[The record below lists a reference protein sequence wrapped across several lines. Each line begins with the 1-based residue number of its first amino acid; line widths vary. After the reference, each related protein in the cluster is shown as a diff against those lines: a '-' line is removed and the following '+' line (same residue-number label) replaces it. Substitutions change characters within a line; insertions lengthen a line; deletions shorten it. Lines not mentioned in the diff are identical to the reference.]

1 MRYTGLFISL
11 LSFVYTWEN
20 LEAADPAL
28 PHVMRYDVIRLRP
41 QALKERARRSA
52 SSLKTYPEQ
61 LEYDLAVD
69 GRNFTISLHKN
80 RELLGEHYTLSHY
93 TEDGI
98 SETKSSDSF
107 DHCYYQGHVHD
118 FKDSSVSV
126 GLCSGMEGFLRV
138 KNQVYLIEPLEESLD
153 GDHAIYKQ
161 EDLRTKQGAFGYI
174 NDTVYDLGPKSSG
187 LYKGKNM
194 KNNAPR
200 DGQRIVEMV
209 LVVDHT
215 EYKKFGSFKKIEERM
230 MLVANHVDKLYRPL
244 NIRVRLVGLEIWSQR
259 DLIDVSEI
267 PNLTLER
274 FLQWRQDSLL
284 KRKKHD
290 NAHFVTG
297 VDFQGS
303 TVGLATMYAMC
314 SPSSGAVNEDHN
326 ENPIAVASTIA
337 HEMGHNLGMSH
348 DDPNCRCSS
357 DKGCVMSD
365 TIGYVY
371 PDSFSTCSV
380 SSLKEFLQSHDT
392 SCLLDVPNEGELYG
406 GPVCGNAFVEK
417 GEECDCGTVEECNNP
432 CCNATTCRLTEG
444 AHCAHGEC
452 CHNCQLKHFNS
463 LCRKSAHDC
472 DLDEYCTGVSAF
484 CPEDEYKMNGL
495 PCNYNQGYC
504 YNGQCPTHKEHCKM
518 LWGSD
523 AEVDADTCFRINVI
537 DKTSK
542 SAEHMMCGKIYCYGG
557 KEFPITNRKSFV
569 TIQSRTCYTAVD
581 SSPTGDLGMVPAG
594 TKCGINKMCYNN
606 LCQDISIYGSENC
619 SVKCNNRG
627 VCNHERKCHCDPGW
641 APPYCDVL
649 FSELEKMRKES
660 VIIGVTASVVVLGL
674 IIIIGALVFHRNKI
688 TEFRKKRSLK
698 DIHTSSGQCNPA
710 FQPGSAKN
718 SPRCTQPRISQPTFL
733 ESSTA
738 VACKPLYSPAMPSR
752 QAPLPP
758 KNAPQTRTEQIV
770 KPSIPPPGISRNIHP
785 VQAKPLLPPTK
796 PLPPSR
802 PLPPLEYKTEVTK
815 SKPPP
820 VPPVKPT
827 GMQPAFSPPQVIQK
841 VALKP
846 PARPR

>member
-1 MRYTGLFISL
+1 MSYTGLFISL
-11 LSFVYTWEN
+11 LSFVYTWES
-20 LEAADPAL
+20 LEAASPAL

-41 QALKERARRSA
+41 QALNERAKRSA
-52 SSLKTYPEQ
+52 PSLKTYPEQ

-69 GRNFTISLHKN
+69 GRDFTISLHKN
-80 RELLGEHYTLSHY
+80 RELLGKDYTLSHY

-98 SETKSSDSF
+98 SETKSSDSIG
-107 DHCYYQGHVHD
+107 HCYYQGHVHD
-118 FKDSSVSV
+118 FEDSSVSV

-161 EDLRTKQGAFGYI
+161 EHLRTKQGAFGYI
-174 NDTVYDLGPKSSG
+174 NDTVYNLAPKSSG
-187 LYKGKNM
+187 LYKGTNM
-194 KNNAPR
+194 KNKAPR

-209 LVVDHT
+209 LVVDHM
-215 EYKKFGSFKKIEERM
+215 EYNKFGSFKKIEERM

-259 DLIDVSEI
+259 DMIDVHSM

-274 FLQWRQDSLL
+274 FLRWRQDSLL

-290 NAHFVTG
+290 NAHFITA
-297 VDFQGS
+297 VDFEGS

-326 ENPIAVASTIA
+326 KNPIAVASTIA

-348 DDPNCRCSS
+348 DNPNCGCSS

-371 PDSFSTCSV
+371 PDSFSTCSQ
-380 SSLKEFLQSHDT
+380 SSLKAFLQRYDT
-392 SCLLDVPNEGELYG
+392 SCLLDMPNEAELYG

-417 GEECDCGTVEECNNP
+417 DEECDCGTVEECNNA

-452 CHNCQLKHFNS
+452 CHNCQLKQPNS

-472 DLDEYCTGVSAF
+472 DLDEYCTGLSAF

-504 YNGQCPTHKEHCKM
+504 YNGQCPTHKEHCKL

-523 AEVDADTCFRINVI
+523 AEVDADTCFHYNVI
-537 DKTSK
+537 YKTSK
-542 SAEHMMCGKIYCYGG
+542 SAEHMMCGKIFCHGG
-557 KEFPITNRKSFV
+557 NEFPITNRKSLV
-569 TIQSRTCYTAVD
+569 NIQSRTCYMAVD
-581 SSPTGDLGMVPAG
+581 TSPTDDLGMVPAG
-594 TKCGINKMCYNN
+594 TKCGNNKVCYNN
-606 LCQDISIYGSENC
+606 LCQDISIYSSENC
-619 SVKCNNRG
+619 SDKCNNRG

-641 APPYCDVL
+641 APPYCDVQ
-649 FSELEKMRKES
+649 FSELQKMRKES
-660 VIIGVTASVVVLGL
+660 VIIGVTVSVVVLGL
-674 IIIIGALVFHRNKI
+674 IIIIGALVFHKNKI

-738 VACKPLYSPAMPSR
+738 LACKPLYSPATPSR

-758 KNAPQTRTEQIV
+758 KTAPQTRTEQFQ

-785 VQAKPLLPPTK
+785 VQVKPLPPPTK

-802 PLPPLEYKTEVTK
+802 PLPPLAYKPE
-815 SKPPP
+815 SKAPP

-846 PARPR
+846 PVRPR

>member
-20 LEAADPAL
+20 LEAANPAL
-28 PHVMRYDVIRLRP
+28 PHVMRYDVVRLRP

-80 RELLGEHYTLSHY
+80 RELLGKHYTLSHY
-93 TEDGI
+93 TKDGI
-98 SETKSSDSF
+98 SETVSSDNV
-107 DHCYYQGHVHD
+107 DHCYYQGHVHN
-118 FKDSSVSV
+118 FEDSSVSV

-138 KNQVYLIEPLEESLD
+138 KNQVYLIEPLEESVD

-161 EDLRTKQGAFGYI
+161 EHLRTKQGVFGYI
-174 NDTVYDLGPKSSG
+174 NDTVYNFGPKSSG
-187 LYKGKNM
+187 LYKGKA
-194 KNNAPR
+194 KNKAPR
-200 DGQRIVEMV
+200 GGQQIVEMV

-215 EYKKFGSFKKIEERM
+215 EYNKFGSFKKVEERM
-230 MLVANHVDKLYRPL
+230 MLVVNHVDKLYRPL

-259 DLIDVSEI
+259 DLIDVSNI

-284 KRKKHD
+284 MRKKHD
-290 NAHFVTG
+290 NAHFVTA
-297 VDFQGS
+297 VDFEGS

-326 ENPIAVASTIA
+326 TNPIAVASTIA

-348 DDPNCRCSS
+348 DDSSCGCSS
-357 DKGCVMSD
+357 NKGCVMSD

-371 PDSFSTCSV
+371 PDSFSTCSQTA
-380 SSLKEFLQSHDT
+380 LKTFLQSYDT
-392 SCLLDVPNEGELYG
+392 SCLLDVPNESDLYG
-406 GPVCGNAFVEK
+406 GPVCGNAFVEN
-417 GEECDCGTVEECNNP
+417 GEECDCGTVEECKNS

-452 CHNCQLKHFNS
+452 CQNCQLKHSDS
-463 LCRKSAHDC
+463 LCRKSVHDC

-523 AEVDADTCFRINVI
+523 AKVDADTCFHYNVY

-542 SAEHMMCGKIYCYGG
+542 SAEHMMCGKIYCSGG
-557 KEFPITNRKSFV
+557 NPFPVTNRKSTV
-569 TIQSRTCYTAVD
+569 TIKSKTCYMAVD
-581 SSPTGDLGMVPAG
+581 NSPSDDLGMVPAG
-594 TKCGINKMCYNN
+594 TKCGINNVCYNN
-606 LCQDISIYGSENC
+606 LCQDISIYGTENC
-619 SVKCNNRG
+619 SDKCNNRG
-627 VCNHERKCHCDPGW
+627 VCNHELKCHCDPGW
-641 APPYCDVL
+641 APPYCDVQ
-649 FSELEKMRKES
+649 FSELKKLRKQS
-660 VIIGVTASVVVLGL
+660 LIIGVSVSVVVLGL
-674 IIIIGALVFHRNKI
+674 IIIIGALVCHRNKI
-688 TEFRKKRSLK
+688 TEFRKKRSMK
-698 DIHTSSGQCNPA
+698 DIQTSSGQCNPA

-733 ESSTA
+733 ESSTTL
-738 VACKPLYSPAMPSR
+738 ACKPIYSPTSPCR

-758 KNAPQTRTEQIV
+758 KDGPQTRTEQIL
-770 KPSIPPPGISRNIHP
+770 KPPVPPPGISRNIHP

-802 PLPPLEYKTEVTK
+802 PLPPLTSKPVTK

-820 VPPVKPT
+820 VPLGKPT
-827 GMQPAFSPPQVIQK
+827 GIQAAFTPPQAIQK

-846 PARPR
+846 PAKPR

>member
-11 LSFVYTWEN
+11 LSFVYAWGER
-20 LEAADPAL
+20 AAAL
-28 PHVMRYDVIRLRP
+28 PHVMRYDVVRLRP
-41 QALKERARRSA
+41 QALKERARRSI
-52 SSLKTYPEQ
+52 YPEQ

-80 RELLGEHYTLSHY
+80 MELLGKHYTLSHY
-93 TEDGI
+93 TKDGI
-98 SETKSSDSF
+98 SETKSSDNI
-107 DHCYYQGHVHD
+107 DHCYYQGHVHN
-118 FKDSSVSV
+118 FEESSVSV

-153 GDHAIYKQ
+153 GDHVIYKQ
-161 EDLRTKQGAFGYI
+161 EHLRTKQGQGAFGYI
-174 NDTVYDLGPKSSG
+174 NDTVYNLGPKSSG

-194 KNNAPR
+194 KNKAPGG
-200 DGQRIVEMV
+200 GQRIVEMV

-215 EYKKFGSFKKIEERM
+215 EYSKFGSFKKIEERM

-244 NIRVRLVGLEIWSQR
+244 NIRVRLVGLEIWSNR
-259 DLIDVSEI
+259 NLIDVSNI
-267 PNLTLER
+267 PNLTLRR

-290 NAHFVTG
+290 NAHFVTA
-297 VDFQGS
+297 VDFEGT
-303 TVGLATMYAMC
+303 TVGLASVNAMC

-326 ENPIAVASTIA
+326 KNPIAVASTIA

-348 DDPNCRCSS
+348 DDSNCACSS

-371 PDSFSTCSV
+371 PDSFSTCSQ
-380 SSLKEFLQSHDT
+380 SSLKEFLQSYDT

-452 CHNCQLKHFNS
+452 CHNCQLKHSDS

-472 DLDEYCTGVSAF
+472 DLDEYCTGESAF

-523 AEVDADTCFRINVI
+523 AEVDADTCFRYNVF
-537 DKTSK
+537 DRTSK

-557 KEFPITNRKSFV
+557 NPFPITNTKSTV
-569 TIQSRTCYTAVD
+569 TIHSRTCYIAVD
-581 SSPTGDLGMVPAG
+581 SSPTDDLGMVPAG
-594 TKCGINKMCYNN
+594 TKCGINKVCYHN
-606 LCQDISIYGSENC
+606 LCQDISIYGTEDC
-619 SVKCNNRG
+619 SDKCNNRG

-641 APPYCDVL
+641 APPYCDVQ
-649 FSELEKMRKES
+649 FSEQS

-674 IIIIGALVFHRNKI
+674 IIIIGALVCHRNKI
-688 TEFRKKRSLK
+688 TEVRKKRSLK

-718 SPRCTQPRISQPTFL
+718 SPRFTQSRISQPTFL
-733 ESSTA
+733 ESSTTL
-738 VACKPLYSPAMPSR
+738 ACTPLYSPATPSR
-752 QAPLPP
+752 PAPM
-758 KNAPQTRTEQIV
+758 V
-770 KPSIPPPGISRNIHP
+770 KSLIYETKEHCAN
-785 VQAKPLLPPTK
+785 PLLPPTK

-802 PLPPLEYKTEVTK
+802 PLPPLA
-815 SKPPP
+815 SKP
-820 VPPVKPT
+820 VR
-827 GMQPAFSPPQVIQK
+827 GNC
-841 VALKP
+841 LLE
-846 PARPR
+846 

>member
-11 LSFVYTWEN
+11 LSFVYTWES
-20 LEAADPAL
+20 LEAASPAL

-41 QALKERARRSA
+41 QALNERAKRSA
-52 SSLKTYPEQ
+52 TSLKTYPEQ

-80 RELLGEHYTLSHY
+80 RELLGKDYTLSHY

-98 SETKSSDSF
+98 SETKSSDSI

-118 FKDSSVSV
+118 FEDSSVSV

-161 EDLRTKQGAFGYI
+161 EHLRTKQGAFGYI
-174 NDTVYDLGPKSSG
+174 NDTVYNLAPKSSG
-187 LYKGKNM
+187 LYKGTNM
-194 KNNAPR
+194 KNKAPR

-215 EYKKFGSFKKIEERM
+215 EYNKFGSFKKIQERM

-244 NIRVRLVGLEIWSQR
+244 NIRVRLVGLEVWSQR
-259 DLIDVSEI
+259 DLIDVHSM

-290 NAHFVTG
+290 NAHFITA
-297 VDFQGS
+297 VDFEGS

-326 ENPIAVASTIA
+326 KNPIALASTIA

-348 DDPNCRCSS
+348 DNPNCGCSS

-371 PDSFSTCSV
+371 PDSFSTCSQ
-380 SSLKEFLQSHDT
+380 SSLKAFLQRYDT
-392 SCLLDVPNEGELYG
+392 SCLLDMPNDGEIYG

-417 GEECDCGTVEECNNP
+417 DEECDCGTVEECNNP

-452 CHNCQLKHFNS
+452 CHNCQLKQPNS

-523 AEVDADTCFRINVI
+523 AEVDVDSCFQYNVI
-537 DKTSK
+537 DRTSK
-542 SAEHMMCGKIYCYGG
+542 SVEHMMCGKIFCYGG
-557 KEFPITNRKSFV
+557 NEYPITNRKSFV
-569 TIQSRTCYTAVD
+569 TIQSRTCNKAVD
-581 SSPTGDLGMVPAG
+581 TSPTDDLGMVPAG
-594 TKCGINKMCYNN
+594 TKCGINKVCYNN
-606 LCQDISIYGSENC
+606 LCQNISIYGSENC
-619 SVKCNNRG
+619 SDKCNNRG

-641 APPYCDVL
+641 APPYCDVK
-649 FSELEKMRKES
+649 FSELQKMRKES
-660 VIIGVTASVVVLGL
+660 VIIGVTVSVVVLGL
-674 IIIIGALVFHRNKI
+674 IIIIGALVCHKNKI
-688 TEFRKKRSLK
+688 KEFRKKRSLK

-738 VACKPLYSPAMPSR
+738 LACKPLYSRAMPSR

-758 KNAPQTRTEQIV
+758 KTALQTRTEQFE

-785 VQAKPLLPPTK
+785 VQVKPLPPPTK

-802 PLPPLEYKTEVTK
+802 PLPPLAYKPE
-815 SKPPP
+815 SKAPP

-827 GMQPAFSPPQVIQK
+827 GMQPAFIPPQVIQK

-846 PARPR
+846 PVRPR

>member
-1 MRYTGLFISL
+1 
-11 LSFVYTWEN
+11 
-20 LEAADPAL
+20 ADPAL

-41 QALKERARRSA
+41 QALKER
-52 SSLKTYPEQ
+52 TYPEQ

-80 RELLGEHYTLSHY
+80 
-93 TEDGI
+93 
-98 SETKSSDSF
+98 
-107 DHCYYQGHVHD
+107 
-118 FKDSSVSV
+118 SV

-290 NAHFVTG
+290 NAHFVTA

-523 AEVDADTCFRINVI
+523 AEVDYFVHYFLMAQWYSESYR
-537 DKTSK
+537 
-542 SAEHMMCGKIYCYGG
+542 HMMCGKIYCYGG

-649 FSELEKMRKES
+649 FSELEKSK
-660 VIIGVTASVVVLGL
+660 L
-674 IIIIGALVFHRNKI
+674 I
-688 TEFRKKRSLK
+688 TSL
-698 DIHTSSGQCNPA
+698 PY
-710 FQPGSAKN
+710 
-718 SPRCTQPRISQPTFL
+718 
-733 ESSTA
+733 
-738 VACKPLYSPAMPSR
+738 LYYFM
-752 QAPLPP
+752 
-758 KNAPQTRTEQIV
+758 KFN
-770 KPSIPPPGISRNIHP
+770 H
-785 VQAKPLLPPTK
+785 
-796 PLPPSR
+796 
-802 PLPPLEYKTEVTK
+802 
-815 SKPPP
+815 
-820 VPPVKPT
+820 
-827 GMQPAFSPPQVIQK
+827 
-841 VALKP
+841 
-846 PARPR
+846 

>member
-20 LEAADPAL
+20 LEAAL
-28 PHVMRYDVIRLRP
+28 PHVIRYDVIRLRP

-52 SSLKTYPEQ
+52 SALKIYPEH

-80 RELLGEHYTLSHY
+80 RELLGKHYTLSHY
-93 TEDGI
+93 TKDGL
-98 SETKSSDSF
+98 SETKSSDNT
-107 DHCYYQGHVHD
+107 DHCYYQGHVHN
-118 FKDSSVSV
+118 FEESSVSV

-138 KNQVYLIEPLEESLD
+138 KNQVYLIEPLEESVD

-161 EDLRTKQGAFGYI
+161 EHLRTKQGVFGYI

-194 KNNAPR
+194 KNKAPVG
-200 DGQRIVEMV
+200 GQRIVEMV
-209 LVVDHT
+209 LVIDNT
-215 EYKKFGSFKKIEERM
+215 EYQKFGSFKKIEERM

-244 NIRVRLVGLEIWSQR
+244 NLRVRLVGLEIWSNR
-259 DLIDVSEI
+259 NLIDVSDI
-267 PNLTLER
+267 PKVTLER
-274 FLQWRQDSLL
+274 FLLWRQDSLL

-290 NAHFVTG
+290 NAQFVTG
-297 VDFQGS
+297 VDFEGT
-303 TVGLATMYAMC
+303 TVGLAPMHAMC
-314 SPSSGAVNEDHN
+314 SSSSGAVNQDHN

-348 DDPNCRCSS
+348 DDSNCACSS

-371 PDSFSTCSV
+371 PDLFSTCSK
-380 SSLKEFLQSHDT
+380 SSLKEFLQSYDT

-432 CCNATTCRLTEG
+432 CCNATTCRLTQG

-452 CHNCQLKHFNS
+452 CHNCQLKHS
-463 LCRKSAHDC
+463 DSICRKSAHDC
-472 DLDEYCTGVSAF
+472 DLDEYCTGESAF
-484 CPEDEYKMNGL
+484 CPEDEYKMNGI

-504 YNGQCPTHKEHCKM
+504 YNGQCPTHKEHCKL

-523 AEVDADTCFRINVI
+523 AKVDSNICFRNNVY
-537 DKTSK
+537 DRTSK
-542 SAEHMMCGKIYCYGG
+542 SDEHMMCGKIYCYGG
-557 KEFPITNRKSFV
+557 NSFPITNRISTV
-569 TIQSRTCYTAVD
+569 TINSKNCYIAVD

-594 TKCGINKMCYNN
+594 TKCDLNKVCYHN
-606 LCQDISIYGSENC
+606 LCQDISIYGSEDC
-619 SVKCNNRG
+619 SDKCNSHG

-641 APPYCDVL
+641 APPHCDVQ
-649 FSELEKMRKES
+649 FSERQKMTKES

-674 IIIIGALVFHRNKI
+674 IIIIGALVCHWNKI

-698 DIHTSSGQCNPA
+698 DIRTSSGQCNQA
-710 FQPGSAKN
+710 FQPGSVKN
-718 SPRCTQPRISQPTFL
+718 SPRFTQSRISQPTFL
-733 ESSTA
+733 ESSTTL
-738 VACKPLYSPAMPSR
+738 ACKPLYSPATASR
-752 QAPLPP
+752 PAPMPP

-770 KPSIPPPGISRNIHP
+770 KPSGPPPGISRNIHP
-785 VQAKPLLPPTK
+785 VQFQAKPLLPPTK

-802 PLPPLEYKTEVTK
+802 PLPPLTSKPGTK

-827 GMQPAFSPPQVIQK
+827 GLQPAFSPPQVIQK

-846 PARPR
+846 PVKTR

>member
-20 LEAADPAL
+20 LEAANPAL

-52 SSLKTYPEQ
+52 PSLKTYPEQ

-69 GRNFTISLHKN
+69 GRNFTLSLHKN
-80 RELLGEHYTLSHY
+80 RELLGNHYTLSHY

-98 SETKSSDSF
+98 SETKSSDNI

-118 FKDSSVSV
+118 FEDSSVSV

-161 EDLRTKQGAFGYI
+161 EHLRTKQGAFGYI
-174 NDTVYDLGPKSSG
+174 NDTVYNLGPKSSG

-194 KNNAPR
+194 KNKAPR
-200 DGQRIVEMV
+200 GGQRIVEMV

-215 EYKKFGSFKKIEERM
+215 EYNTFGSFKKIEERM

-259 DLIDVSEI
+259 DLIDVSHI

-290 NAHFVTG
+290 NAHFITA
-297 VDFQGS
+297 VDFEGS
-303 TVGLATMYAMC
+303 TVGLATVYAMC

-326 ENPIAVASTIA
+326 KNPIAVASTIA

-348 DDPNCRCSS
+348 DDPNCGCSS
-357 DKGCVMSD
+357 GKGCIMSD

-371 PDSFSTCSV
+371 PDSFSTCSQ
-380 SSLKEFLQSHDT
+380 SSLKAFLQSYDT
-392 SCLLDVPNEGELYG
+392 SCLLDMPNEGELYG

-417 GEECDCGTVEECNNP
+417 GEECDCGTAEECNNP

-452 CHNCQLKHFNS
+452 CHNCQLKHSGS

-523 AEVDADTCFRINVI
+523 AEVDADTCFRYNVI
-537 DKTSK
+537 DRTSK

-557 KEFPITNRKSFV
+557 NAFPITNRKSSV
-569 TIQSRTCYTAVD
+569 TIQSRTCYMAVD
-581 SSPTGDLGMVPAG
+581 SSPTDDLGMVPAG
-594 TKCGINKMCYNN
+594 TKCGIDKVCYNN
-606 LCQDISIYGSENC
+606 LCQDVSIYGSENC
-619 SVKCNNRG
+619 SNKCNNRG

-641 APPYCDVL
+641 APPYCGVQ
-649 FSELEKMRKES
+649 FSELQKMRKES

-674 IIIIGALVFHRNKI
+674 IIIIGALVCHRNKI

-718 SPRCTQPRISQPTFL
+718 SPRCTQSRISQPTFL

-738 VACKPLYSPAMPSR
+738 LACKPLYSPAMPSR

-785 VQAKPLLPPTK
+785 VQVKPLLPPTK

-802 PLPPLEYKTEVTK
+802 PLPPLASKPVTK

-846 PARPR
+846 ARPR

>member
-11 LSFVYTWEN
+11 LSFVYTWGEPN
-20 LEAADPAL
+20 PAL

-52 SSLKTYPEQ
+52 PSLKTYPEQ

-69 GRNFTISLHKN
+69 GRNFTLSLHKN
-80 RELLGEHYTLSHY
+80 RELLGNHYTLSHY

-98 SETKSSDSF
+98 SETKSSDNI

-118 FKDSSVSV
+118 FEDSSVSV

-161 EDLRTKQGAFGYI
+161 EHLRTKQGAFGYI
-174 NDTVYDLGPKSSG
+174 NDTVYNLGPKSSG

-194 KNNAPR
+194 KNKAPR
-200 DGQRIVEMV
+200 GGQRIVEMV

-215 EYKKFGSFKKIEERM
+215 EYNTFGSFKKIEERM

-259 DLIDVSEI
+259 DLIDVSHI

-290 NAHFVTG
+290 NAHFITA
-297 VDFQGS
+297 VDFEGS
-303 TVGLATMYAMC
+303 TVGLATVYAMC

-326 ENPIAVASTIA
+326 KNPIAVASTIA

-348 DDPNCRCSS
+348 DDPNCGCSS
-357 DKGCVMSD
+357 GKGCIMSD

-371 PDSFSTCSV
+371 PDSFSTCSQ
-380 SSLKEFLQSHDT
+380 SSLKAFLQSYDT
-392 SCLLDVPNEGELYG
+392 SCLLDMPNEGELYG

-417 GEECDCGTVEECNNP
+417 GEECDCGTAEECNNP

-452 CHNCQLKHFNS
+452 CHNCQLKHSGS

-523 AEVDADTCFRINVI
+523 AEVDADTCFRYNVI
-537 DKTSK
+537 DRTSK

-557 KEFPITNRKSFV
+557 NAFPITNRKSSV
-569 TIQSRTCYTAVD
+569 TIQSRTCYMAVD
-581 SSPTGDLGMVPAG
+581 SSPTDDLGMVPAG
-594 TKCGINKMCYNN
+594 TKCGIDKVCYNN
-606 LCQDISIYGSENC
+606 LCQDVSIYGSENC
-619 SVKCNNRG
+619 SNKCNNRG
-627 VCNHERKCHCDPGW
+627 VICDNW
-641 APPYCDVL
+641 SDCICSCSWIDHYYW
-649 FSELEKMRKES
+649 STEKVGS
-660 VIIGVTASVVVLGL
+660 VMQLTIMNYQFLTFCS
-674 IIIIGALVFHRNKI
+674 
-688 TEFRKKRSLK
+688 KRSLK

-718 SPRCTQPRISQPTFL
+718 SPRCTQSRISQPTFL

-738 VACKPLYSPAMPSR
+738 LACKPLYSPAMPSR

-758 KNAPQTRTEQIV
+758 KNAPQTRTEQRIGSFLWV
-770 KPSIPPPGISRNIHP
+770 MSKTLFQ
-785 VQAKPLLPPTK
+785 VKPLLPPTK

-802 PLPPLEYKTEVTK
+802 PLPPLA
-815 SKPPP
+815 SKP
-820 VPPVKPT
+820 VRGNFFNIYT
-827 GMQPAFSPPQVIQK
+827 
-841 VALKP
+841 
-846 PARPR
+846 

>member
-1 MRYTGLFISL
+1 MFKQWISL
-11 LSFVYTWEN
+11 FLSDTVCECCCLINCTYSVFDFRIT
-20 LEAADPAL
+20 AT
-28 PHVMRYDVIRLRP
+28 IRDT
-41 QALKERARRSA
+41 SMI
-52 SSLKTYPEQ
+52 LKTLQSVLDFALDIP
-61 LEYDLAVD
+61 L
-69 GRNFTISLHKN
+69 TILNDPHIFHTLFSPT
-80 RELLGEHYTLSHY
+80 LLPL
-93 TEDGI
+93 I
-98 SETKSSDSF
+98 NIVSSSF
-107 DHCYYQGHVHD
+107 
-118 FKDSSVSV
+118 FR
-126 GLCSGMEGFLRV
+126 GFLRV

-290 NAHFVTG
+290 NAHFVTA

-802 PLPPLEYKTEVTK
+802 PLPPLEYKTVTK

-841 VALKP
+841 AALKP

>member
-11 LSFVYTWEN
+11 LSFVYTWGEP
-20 LEAADPAL
+20 DPAL

-98 SETKSSDSF
+98 SETKSSDSI

-290 NAHFVTG
+290 NAHFVTA

-674 IIIIGALVFHRNKI
+674 IIIIGAPVFHRNKI

-785 VQAKPLLPPTK
+785 VQ
-796 PLPPSR
+796 
-802 PLPPLEYKTEVTK
+802 VTK

-827 GMQPAFSPPQVIQK
+827 GMQPAFSPPQV
-841 VALKP
+841 L
-846 PARPR
+846 

>member
-11 LSFVYTWEN
+11 LSFVYTWGEPN
-20 LEAADPAL
+20 PAL

-52 SSLKTYPEQ
+52 PSLKTYPEQ

-69 GRNFTISLHKN
+69 GRNFTLSLHKN
-80 RELLGEHYTLSHY
+80 RELLGKHYTLSHY

-98 SETKSSDSF
+98 SETKSSDNI

-118 FKDSSVSV
+118 FEDSSVSV
-126 GLCSGMEGFLRV
+126 GLCSGMEGFLMV

-161 EDLRTKQGAFGYI
+161 EHLRTKQGAFGYI
-174 NDTVYDLGPKSSG
+174 NDTVYNLGPKSSG

-194 KNNAPR
+194 KNKAPR
-200 DGQRIVEMV
+200 GGQRIVEMV

-215 EYKKFGSFKKIEERM
+215 EYNTFGSLKKIKERM

-259 DLIDVSEI
+259 DLIDVSHI

-290 NAHFVTG
+290 NAHFITA
-297 VDFQGS
+297 VDFAGS
-303 TVGLATMYAMC
+303 TVGLATVYAMC

-326 ENPIAVASTIA
+326 KNPIAVASTIA

-348 DDPNCRCSS
+348 DDPNCGCSS
-357 DKGCVMSD
+357 GKGCIMSD

-371 PDSFSTCSV
+371 PDSFSTCSQ
-380 SSLKEFLQSHDT
+380 SSLKAFLQSYDT
-392 SCLLDVPNEGELYG
+392 SCLLDMPNEGELYG
-406 GPVCGNAFVEK
+406 GSVCGNAFVEK
-417 GEECDCGTVEECNNP
+417 GEECDCGTAEECNNP

-452 CHNCQLKHFNS
+452 CHNCQLKHSGS

-523 AEVDADTCFRINVI
+523 AEVDADTCFHYNVI
-537 DKTSK
+537 DRTSK

-557 KEFPITNRKSFV
+557 NAFPITNRKSSV
-569 TIQSRTCYTAVD
+569 TIQSRTCYMAMD
-581 SSPTGDLGMVPAG
+581 SSPTDDLGMVPAG
-594 TKCGINKMCYNN
+594 TKCGINKVCYNS
-606 LCQDISIYGSENC
+606 LCQDVSIYGSENC
-619 SVKCNNRG
+619 SNKCNNRG
-627 VCNHERKCHCDPGW
+627 VICDNW
-641 APPYCDVL
+641 SDCICSCSWIDHYYW
-649 FSELEKMRKES
+649 S
-660 VIIGVTASVVVLGL
+660 TGL
-674 IIIIGALVFHRNKI
+674 TFCS
-688 TEFRKKRSLK
+688 KRSLK

-738 VACKPLYSPAMPSR
+738 LACKPLYSPAMPSR

-758 KNAPQTRTEQIV
+758 KNVPRTRTERIV

-785 VQAKPLLPPTK
+785 VQVKPLLPPTK

-802 PLPPLEYKTEVTK
+802 PLPPLASKPVTK

-827 GMQPAFSPPQVIQK
+827 GMQPAFSPPQV
-841 VALKP
+841 L
-846 PARPR
+846 